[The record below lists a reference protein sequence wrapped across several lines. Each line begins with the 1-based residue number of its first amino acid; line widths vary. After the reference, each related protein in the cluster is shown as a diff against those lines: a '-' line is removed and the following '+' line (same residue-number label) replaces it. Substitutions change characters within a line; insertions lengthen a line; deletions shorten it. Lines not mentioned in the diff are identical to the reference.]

1 MPTPAINHRSLP
13 ISSIW
18 VHGLINHTPNR
29 NFFFHDI
36 DNFDFAV
43 RLNVLA
49 TGSLLALTV
58 VRVSHGLVGGQ
69 PGLMVIA
76 QQLVQEVQ
84 GLGADQV
91 LVLTVDEALP
101 PLTRVSG
108 RGEQVSSSAKKT
120 QKNLCTAGSRC
131 FLRQEQLKSLS
142 N

>member
-1 MPTPAINHRSLP
+1 MPTPAINHRPLP

-18 VHGLINHTPNR
+18 VHGLINHTPNLTFCFL
-29 NFFFHDI
+29 NI
-36 DNFDFAV
+36 ANFDFAV

-58 VRVSHGLVGGQ
+58 VRVIHGLVGGQ

-101 PLTRVSG
+101 PLPRVSG
-108 RGEQVSSSAKKT
+108 RGEHVCSSVKKNPYA
-120 QKNLCTAGSRC
+120 QQCLDSGVYGKN
-131 FLRQEQLKSLS
+131 